1 LSFGDDEKSKKNNL
15 ELKRRDKLW
24 IAVAIGVF
32 IALFLFIVLVGLDFI
47 GI

>member
-1 LSFGDDEKSKKNNL
+1 MSFGDDEKSKDNNL

-24 IAVAIGVF
+24 IAVAIGIF